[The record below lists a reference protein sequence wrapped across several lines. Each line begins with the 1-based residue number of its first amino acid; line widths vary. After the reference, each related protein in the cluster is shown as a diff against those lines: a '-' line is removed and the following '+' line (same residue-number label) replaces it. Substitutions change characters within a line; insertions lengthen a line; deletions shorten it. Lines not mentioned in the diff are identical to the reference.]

1 MPAGAYSSARL
12 RVSPMMPALAAA
24 YGNMPGIV
32 SVAWI
37 DAMLTIDPRRARFIG
52 RSAYFAHSHAPL
64 RSTANVR
71 SQSASVISVASKY
84 ALIPAL
90 LTSTSSVPWR
100 ASRRSTAPR
109 TSVSAVMSTWQ
120 KSACRPA
127 ADSSAS
133 VCRPARS
140 STSPNVT
147 SAPSATNFSTIAR
160 PMRRAPPVTNAIFSL
175 SRAMPD
181 GGVILYGSMVRC
193 ALACIALVGA
203 AACGG
208 SNAADKPAPPP
219 PAKKASATSAP
230 FGDMPNG
237 PALTVYTL
245 TNANGVEVRTIPY
258 GAIIVSVRVPDKN
271 GKFDDVLLGFDRIDG
286 YAGSHPYFG
295 AIVGRYG
302 NRIAKASF
310 TLDGQQYALAA
321 NNGPNSLHGGV
332 KGFDKKVWGAELF
345 DRDGNVGVI
354 YTVTSPDGDEGYPGN
369 LKAQVTY
376 TLTKSNELTVE
387 YEASTDKATPI
398 NLTQHKIGRASCR
411 ERE

>member
-1 MPAGAYSSARL
+1 
-12 RVSPMMPALAAA
+12 
-24 YGNMPGIV
+24 
-32 SVAWI
+32 
-37 DAMLTIDPRRARFIG
+37 
-52 RSAYFAHSHAPL
+52 
-64 RSTANVR
+64 
-71 SQSASVISVASKY
+71 
-84 ALIPAL
+84 
-90 LTSTSSVPWR
+90 
-100 ASRRSTAPR
+100 
-109 TSVSAVMSTWQ
+109 
-120 KSACRPA
+120 
-127 ADSSAS
+127 
-133 VCRPARS
+133 
-140 STSPNVT
+140 
-147 SAPSATNFSTIAR
+147 
-160 PMRRAPPVTNAIFSL
+160 
-175 SRAMPD
+175 
-181 GGVILYGSMVRC
+181 MVRY
-193 ALACIALVGA
+193 ALACIALAGA

-208 SNAADKPAPPP
+208 SNAADKPSPPP
-219 PAKKASATSAP
+219 AAKKASATSAP
-230 FGDMPNG
+230 FGDLPNG

-258 GAIIVSVRVPDKN
+258 GAIVVSIRVPDRN

-295 AIVGRYG
+295 AVVGRYG

-398 NLTQHKIGRASCR
+398 NLTQHSYFNLAGEGRGDVLNHRLTIDANRYTPVDATLIPTGDYAAVENTPFDFRRPTPIGARIDADDEQLRHGGGYDHNWVLNRDRDGLVHAARLEEPTSGRTLDVSTTEPGIQFYAGNFLDGTIKGKSGHVYARRSGLCLETQHFPDSPNHSSFPSTILR
-411 ERE
+411 PGEQYRSKTVFAFGVSK